1 MTNEGKTYNIIS
13 TDGISK
19 KANQFLKEIISIIS
33 KKNEKVI
40 IGYNKKNET
49 EIKEI
54 LKDNQINQ

>member
-33 KKNEKVI
+33 NKNEKVL

>member
-33 KKNEKVI
+33 NKNEKI
-40 IGYNKKNET
+40 LIGFNKKNET

-54 LKDNQINQ
+54 LKDNQINK

>member
-33 KKNEKVI
+33 NKNEKVL
-40 IGYNKKNET
+40 IGYNKK
-49 EIKEI
+49 K
-54 LKDNQINQ
+54 